1 MSSNAA
7 MATEV
12 PQAPGH
18 IFQGGDEG
26 EREADA
32 NRLHIQ
38 KKNITQADGHHCE
51 PQI

>member
-18 IFQGGDEG
+18 RFQGKDEG
-26 EREADA
+26 EREADVD
-32 NRLHIQ
+32 RLHI
-38 KKNITQADGHHCE
+38 
-51 PQI
+51 

>member
-7 MATEV
+7 TATEV

-18 IFQGGDEG
+18 RFQGRDEG

-32 NRLHIQ
+32 DRLHI
-38 KKNITQADGHHCE
+38 
-51 PQI
+51 

>member
-1 MSSNAA
+1 MPSSAA

-18 IFQGGDEG
+18 RFQGRDEG

-32 NRLHIQ
+32 DRLHR
-38 KKNITQADGHHCE
+38 
-51 PQI
+51 